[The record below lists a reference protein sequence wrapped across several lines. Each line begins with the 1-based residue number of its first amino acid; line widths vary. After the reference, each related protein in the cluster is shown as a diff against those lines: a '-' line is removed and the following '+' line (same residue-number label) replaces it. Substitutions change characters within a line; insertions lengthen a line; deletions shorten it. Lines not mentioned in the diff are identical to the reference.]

1 MAAHPRDKRGL
12 SLHTPL
18 FDRFESGR
26 PATLASL
33 ARDVADI
40 LGARRVRAA
49 PGVLGWGLSGISGA
63 SATSED
69 DRNRIASHV
78 AAAIE
83 RFEPR
88 LVNVVVT
95 PEGKGGDFR
104 FSVSATLV
112 QEQNRSVVLRVLAPS
127 RGGGLGAEVLVLG
140 GGA

>member
-88 LVNVVVT
+88 LRVGFVRDKKT
-95 PEGKGGDFR
+95 GQ
-104 FSVSATLV
+104 SA
-112 QEQNRSVVLRVLAPS
+112 QRQWQCQIP
-127 RGGGLGAEVLVLG
+127 
-140 GGA
+140 